1 MSFKVLYHLCYVVI
15 FYDFLTTVFVVFAT
29 NKIKIF
35 IQTGSK
41 PYFNPDDLQDV
52 YKLIARWQE
61 ASQAF
66 FWKKK
71 QNSFI
76 INRWLNLTLS
86 S

>member
-1 MSFKVLYHLCYVVI
+1 MSLKVLYHFCYVVI
-15 FYDFLTTVFVVFAT
+15 FHNFLTTVVVVFAT

-66 FWKKK
+66 F
-71 QNSFI
+71 
-76 INRWLNLTLS
+76 
-86 S
+86 